1 MSFEIFGAGCFGTVI
16 GFVAWHV
23 FRASESALDV
33 KQLAAF
39 IAALSGAVVLA
50 AFPAGTTLFAGYSSG
65 LAVGFFFVPISR
77 IVVSAA
83 SSIGSSSP
91 VGTSSEVSDQSKYL
105 EEHWSEVEH
114 VVANALTPAEEGRH
128 SPISFISAPA

>member
-50 AFPAGTTLFAGYSSG
+50 AFPAGTTLFRAI
-65 LAVGFFFVPISR
+65 LPAWHLDF
-77 IVVSAA
+77 
-83 SSIGSSSP
+83 SSSP
-91 VGTSSEVSDQSKYL
+91 Y
-105 EEHWSEVEH
+105 H
-114 VVANALTPAEEGRH
+114 A
-128 SPISFISAPA
+128 